1 MKKILVP
8 VDGST
13 QSVLAAR
20 WALQR
25 AQEAGATVTLLHVY
39 DMPAEDAMG
48 LANLPREEVV
58 ALKQSHGEPSFAPVR
73 EFIADDAAITD
84 NLVVIGQPAEEIVSV
99 ARHKGYDHIVMG
111 SRGRSLV
118 RELLLGSVSEE
129 VLHHAPCAVTII
141 R

>member
-8 VDGST
+8 LDGSA

-20 WALQR
+20 WATQR
-25 AQEAGATVTLLHVY
+25 AREAGGSVTLLHVY
-39 DMPAEDAMG
+39 NMPAEEAMG

-58 ALKQSHGEPSFAPVR
+58 VLKQRHGEASFAPVR
-73 EFIADDAAITD
+73 EFLADDAANVD
-84 NLVVIGQPAEEIVSV
+84 YQVAIGDPAEEIVSL
-99 ARHKGYDHIVMG
+99 ARHQGYDHIVMG

-118 RELLLGSVSEE
+118 RELLLGSISEA

>member
-8 VDGST
+8 VDGSA

-20 WALQR
+20 WAIQR
-25 AQEAGATVTLLHVY
+25 AGESGGKVTVLHVY
-39 DMPAEDAMG
+39 EMPAEEAMG
-48 LANLPREEVV
+48 LAHLPKEEVI

-73 EFIADDAAITD
+73 ESVTAADVQYEVAIGD
-84 NLVVIGQPAEEIVSV
+84 PAEEIVSF
-99 ARHKGYDHIVMG
+99 ARHQGYDHIVMG

-118 RELLLGSVSEE
+118 RELLLGSISES